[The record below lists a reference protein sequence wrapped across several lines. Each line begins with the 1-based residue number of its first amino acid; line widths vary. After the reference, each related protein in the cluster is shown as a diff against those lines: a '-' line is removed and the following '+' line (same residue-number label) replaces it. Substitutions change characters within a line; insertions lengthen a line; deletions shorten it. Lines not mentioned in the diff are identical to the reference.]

1 MAAFQ
6 GRLDVESA
14 RLPRSNEFI
23 RSCAVNVVDIE
34 VRVRAKTQRSAKDAK
49 NHEEVLPR
57 FSFDRS
63 PAHRNR
69 YREDSTAAD

>member
-1 MAAFQ
+1 MITNRIERRADERMAAFQ

-34 VRVRAKTQRSAKDAK
+34 VYGSRKDAK
-49 NHEEVLPR
+49 VR
-57 FSFDRS
+57 KGR
-63 PAHRNR
+63 
-69 YREDSTAAD
+69 